1 MFSKNF
7 LGYTDYKFQFALN
20 IGVKF
25 YTPEE
30 FFMFQKAAPF
40 NMPEFDPV
48 SIVEYFFIAA
58 LELYLLTW
66 WIVHGC
72 VYFIYTVICAHI
84 WIRMYL
90 FTYMYMPLN
99 KFYTIEKMDCTC
111 MC

>member
-7 LGYTDYKFQFALN
+7 SGYTDYKFQFALN

-48 SIVEYFFIAA
+48 SIIKYFLICCIRAV
-58 LELYLLTW
+58 LTHMMNRTWMCVRYL
-66 WIVHGC
+66 HGDLC
-72 VYFIYTVICAHI
+72 
-84 WIRMYL
+84 
-90 FTYMYMPLN
+90 TYMN
-99 KFYTIEKMDCTC
+99 KNVLIHLYAPPQQVLHH
-111 MC
+111 

>member
-48 SIVEYFFIAA
+48 SIVEYFLIAA
-58 LELYLLTW
+58 LELYLLMYDALYDESY
-66 WIVHGC
+66 ID
-72 VYFIYTVICAHI
+72 VYT
-84 WIRMYL
+84 L
-90 FTYMYMPLN
+90 FTRWSVHIY
-99 KFYTIEKMDCTC
+99 E
-111 MC
+111 

>member
-7 LGYTDYKFQFALN
+7 SGYTDYKFQFALN

-48 SIVEYFFIAA
+48 SIIKYFLICCIRAV
-58 LELYLLTW
+58 LTHMMNRKWMCTVYL
-66 WIVHGC
+66 
-72 VYFIYTVICAHI
+72 IYTMTYAHI
-84 WIRMYL
+84 
-90 FTYMYMPLN
+90 
-99 KFYTIEKMDCTC
+99 
-111 MC
+111 

>member
-1 MFSKNF
+1 MCSKNF

-48 SIVEYFFIAA
+48 SIVEYFLIAA

-72 VYFIYTVICAHI
+72 VYVIYMGSVHI
-84 WIRMYL
+84 Y
-90 FTYMYMPLN
+90 
-99 KFYTIEKMDCTC
+99 E
-111 MC
+111 

>member
-1 MFSKNF
+1 MHNSIFYIIIYVHFHLHKYFQQEKFMFSKIF

-48 SIVEYFFIAA
+48 SI
-58 LELYLLTW
+58 
-66 WIVHGC
+66 
-72 VYFIYTVICAHI
+72 
-84 WIRMYL
+84 M
-90 FTYMYMPLN
+90 
-99 KFYTIEKMDCTC
+99 K
-111 MC
+111 

>member
-1 MFSKNF
+1 MYIFVYINIFSKRSLCLVKNF

-48 SIVEYFFIAA
+48 SIVVYFLIAA
-58 LELYLLTW
+58 LELYLLT
-66 WIVHGC
+66 
-72 VYFIYTVICAHI
+72 
-84 WIRMYL
+84 
-90 FTYMYMPLN
+90 
-99 KFYTIEKMDCTC
+99 
-111 MC
+111 

>member
-7 LGYTDYKFQFALN
+7 SGYTDYKFQFAVN

-48 SIVEYFFIAA
+48 SIIKYILICCIRAV
-58 LELYLLTW
+58 LTHMMNCTWMCTVYLM
-66 WIVHGC
+66 
-72 VYFIYTVICAHI
+72 YTMTYAHI
-84 WIRMYL
+84 
-90 FTYMYMPLN
+90 
-99 KFYTIEKMDCTC
+99 
-111 MC
+111 